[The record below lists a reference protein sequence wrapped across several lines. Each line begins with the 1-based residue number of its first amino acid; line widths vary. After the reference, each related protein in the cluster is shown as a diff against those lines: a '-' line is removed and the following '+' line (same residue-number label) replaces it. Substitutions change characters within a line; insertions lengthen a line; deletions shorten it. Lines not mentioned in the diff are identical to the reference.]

1 MGNARI
7 WDKYKDDVRVQRRK
21 LDQAKKKSLLD
32 QVEQGRGEGVRTAAE
47 NGHGEMMKSS
57 FCLK

>member
-7 WDKYKDDVRVQRRK
+7 WDKYKDDVRAQGRK

-32 QVEQGRGEGVRTAAE
+32 QVEQGGEGGQGCSWE
-47 NGHGEMMKSS
+47 WPWGDDEIP
-57 FCLK
+57 FLP